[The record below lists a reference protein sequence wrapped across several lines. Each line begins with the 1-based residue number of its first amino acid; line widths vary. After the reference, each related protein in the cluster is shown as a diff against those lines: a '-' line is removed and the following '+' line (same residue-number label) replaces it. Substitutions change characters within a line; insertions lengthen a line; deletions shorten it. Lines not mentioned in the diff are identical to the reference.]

1 MVWFPTGLPC
11 MLAPWKP
18 NPPYSRPCWAVGWS
32 VGASPEQGGCRGGG
46 PECVCGHTWTC
57 SRGHACGPVYGRVRV
72 DVCTWT
78 CPVQPPRRAP
88 GNSWRR
94 PPVLPRPEHWVISWD
109 TAGVSSRVTAP
120 TQEGAIRHPPLPGHE
135 HQTDAVCGQVAG
147 GKAAGVRATGRTGV
161 GDLLWVSRG
170 PLCSPFP
177 GAAPALVASPP
188 HRTVV
193 CAPES
198 FLTASHLLLKGT
210 DGPSPSCH
218 WLVLSDKHRN
228 SPGSLQGFPGP
239 APSTSTHSETLLGE
253 GPCPGLRF
261 VSGPA
266 RDFPHCPDHGC

>member
-1 MVWFPTGLPC
+1 MDMRVDPC
-11 MLAPWKP
+11 MDVCVWTCARGHAPCSHP
-18 NPPYSRPCWAVGWS
+18 AGPLGTA
-32 VGASPEQGGCRGGG
+32 GAA
-46 PECVCGHTWTC
+46 HLC
-57 SRGHACGPVYGRVRV
+57 SRGPSTG
-72 DVCTWT
+72 
-78 CPVQPPRRAP
+78 
-88 GNSWRR
+88 
-94 PPVLPRPEHWVISWD
+94 
-109 TAGVSSRVTAP
+109 SSRVTAP

-161 GDLLWVSRG
+161 GDLLWVLRG